1 MLTVFRWL
9 GWLLVAAAAVVLIGE
24 LLPLLQGAAFR
35 TRALG
40 EIWFAIDNSSL
51 NLVQAVIQR
60 YVHPLLWD
68 PVAIWLLSQPA
79 VLVLGLPGLL
89 LSWLARPRPKPPR
102 ILF

>member
-1 MLTVFRWL
+1 MLTVLRWL

-24 LLPLLQGAAFR
+24 LLPLLHGAGFR
-35 TRALG
+35 ARALG

-89 LSWLARPRPKPPR
+89 LCWLARPRPKPPR